1 MAGPGRGCG
10 PSATLCVAVTVLSAV
25 LLAPGL
31 TQPHDLSRRRPLGLK
46 IDQALLLVHNELIH
60 ENLTVS
66 WLSDSCYQCLY
77 QDLVS
82 VPMSNTSGKPS
93 IVAVA
98 VDSQHPI
105 TLHLNGTGAGR
116 ELPRIHYHFGE
127 FGNYS
132 LVVKSFA
139 SSTKM
144 ISCDII
150 INESPVNS
158 HLPILYAFLI
168 YVGVLSILTVGR
180 VFVIIDPI
188 RNWFYKKLHPGDT
201 DRLINSELG
210 SPTRTDSTSS
220 DVPATTWTVS
230 QRRLRSLD
238 TFRGLSLIIMVFV
251 NYGGGKYW
259 FFKHQS
265 WNGLTLADLVFPWF
279 VFIMGTSIS
288 LSLNSMLRRGCS
300 KWKVLGKALWR
311 SFLLFLIGIVI
322 INPNYCLGPLSWGN
336 LRIPG
341 VLQRLGFTYLVVA
354 VLELLFAKAVAE
366 NDTLQET
373 PYFALRDILL
383 YWPQWVFIL
392 TLEAT
397 WLGLTFLLIVPG
409 CPKGYLGPGGIGD
422 FGKYPNCTGGAAGY
436 IDHLLLGE
444 KHIYQH
450 PSSNVLYQTTVA
462 YDPEGILGTINS
474 ICMAFFGLQAGKIFL
489 FYKDQHKQIMSR
501 FFIWSVVMGII
512 SAILTKCSK
521 DEGYIPANKNLWSI
535 SYVTT
540 LSCFAY
546 LLLLLIY
553 YLVDVK
559 KWWSGAPFFY
569 PGMNSILVYVG
580 HEVFENY
587 FPFKWKMKDSQS
599 HGEHLAQNLVATSI
613 WVIISYLLYRKRIFW
628 KI

>member
-1 MAGPGRGCG
+1 MAGPGQGWG
-10 PSATLCVAVTVLSAV
+10 PSATLCVAVTAMSAA

-31 TQPHDLSRRRPLGLK
+31 TQPHDLSRRRPSDLK
-46 IDQALLLVHNELIH
+46 IDQALLLVHNELIS

-66 WLSDSCYQCLY
+66 WLSDYCYQCLY

-82 VPMSNTSGKPS
+82 VPMSNTTGKPN

-98 VDSQHPI
+98 VDSQHPV
-105 TLHLNGTGAGR
+105 TLQLNGTSAGR
-116 ELPRIHYHFGE
+116 ELTRIHYHFGE

-132 LVVKSFA
+132 LVVKNFGG
-139 SSTKM
+139 STKR

-150 INESPVNS
+150 VNEKPVNS

-168 YVGVLSILTVGR
+168 YMGLLGVLALGR
-180 VFVIIDPI
+180 IFAIIDPI
-188 RNWFYKKLHPGDT
+188 RNWFYKKLNPEDT

-210 SPTRTDSTSS
+210 SPTKADSTHSN
-220 DVPATTWTVS
+220 VPATAWTVS
-230 QRRLRSLD
+230 QQRLRSLD

-279 VFIMGTSIS
+279 VFIMGTSVS
-288 LSLNSMLRRGCS
+288 LSLSSMLRRGCS

-311 SFLLFLIGIVI
+311 SVLLFLIGVVI

-354 VLELLFAKAVAE
+354 VLELLCAQAVAGT
-366 NDTLQET
+366 DVLET
-373 PYFALRDILL
+373 PYSALRDILL

-392 TLEAT
+392 MLEAI
-397 WLGLTFLLIVPG
+397 WLGLTFLLSVPG

-450 PSSNVLYQTTVA
+450 PSSSVLYQTTVA
-462 YDPEGILGTINS
+462 YDPEGILGTVSS
-474 ICMAFFGLQAGKIFL
+474 IGMAFLGLQAGKIFL
-489 FYKDQHKQIMSR
+489 LYKDQHKQIISR

-521 DEGYIPANKNLWSI
+521 DEGFIPVNKNLWSV

-540 LSCFAY
+540 LSCFAF

-559 KWWSGAPFFY
+559 RWWSGAPFFY

-587 FPFKWKMKDSQS
+587 FPFKWKMKESQS